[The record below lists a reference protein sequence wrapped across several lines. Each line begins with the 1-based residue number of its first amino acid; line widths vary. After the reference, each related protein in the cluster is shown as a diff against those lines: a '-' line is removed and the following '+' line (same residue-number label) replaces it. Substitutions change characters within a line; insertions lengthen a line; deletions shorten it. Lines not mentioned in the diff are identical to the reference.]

1 MSLELTDL
9 KRYELELDNCIAII
23 LDANR
28 RGKTISDI
36 ELAKALNI
44 STAAVDKLVAKMRT
58 DNIIK

>member
-1 MSLELTDL
+1 MSIELTDS

-28 RGKTISDI
+28 RDKTISKID
-36 ELAKALNI
+36 LAKALNI
-44 STAAVDKLVAKMRT
+44 STANADKLVAKMRT